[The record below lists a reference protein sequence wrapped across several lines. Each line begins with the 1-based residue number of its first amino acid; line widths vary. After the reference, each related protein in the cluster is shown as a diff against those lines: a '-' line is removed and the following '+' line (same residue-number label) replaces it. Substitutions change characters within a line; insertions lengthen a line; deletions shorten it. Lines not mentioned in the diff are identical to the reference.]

1 MVLIWLQFII
11 CALLIVFCGSRLSQ
25 YGDVIAEKTKL
36 GRTWIGVVLMATV
49 TSLPELVTSI
59 SSAAVFHVP
68 DISAGNVLG
77 ACMLNLFI
85 LAVLDAGQR
94 KPPIS
99 SLAHQGQSL
108 TAAFGILLLGVT
120 GISILGGDTVPAAGW
135 IGISSVVSLALYL
148 VGMRLV
154 FKYERRR
161 ASELLE
167 AVAEEMRYEH
177 LSKSDAYVRFGVSAL
192 IIAAAGTYLPHVAD
206 QIALMTGWGQ
216 TFVGTIFVALVTTLP
231 EMVVSYAALRMDA
244 VDLAVGNVLGSN
256 LFNVAILAIADIAY
270 VRGPILREVAASH
283 AITAVA
289 AMTMTSV
296 VMVALVFRTQKK
308 VLSFSWD
315 SLGII
320 LTYAAT
326 SLLLFLKR

>member
-1 MVLIWLQFII
+1 
-11 CALLIVFCGSRLSQ
+11 
-25 YGDVIAEKTKL
+25 
-36 GRTWIGVVLMATV
+36 
-49 TSLPELVTSI
+49 
-59 SSAAVFHVP
+59 
-68 DISAGNVLG
+68 
-77 ACMLNLFI
+77 MLNLFI